1 MVRAKL
7 TTVKLVNR
15 GHIGDNINSGVLSFV
30 ELEVNSSQRS
40 KCIRTSS
47 RERLCGTLSNILR
60 PVIIILYCYN
70 YCVYYN
76 IIVSYQGDPLSE
88 DLL

>member
-30 ELEVNSSQRS
+30 ERLTLLGGQNVLELALGKDCVG
-40 KCIRTSS
+40 
-47 RERLCGTLSNILR
+47 LCPI
-60 PVIIILYCYN
+60 Y
-70 YCVYYN
+70 
-76 IIVSYQGDPLSE
+76 
-88 DLL
+88 